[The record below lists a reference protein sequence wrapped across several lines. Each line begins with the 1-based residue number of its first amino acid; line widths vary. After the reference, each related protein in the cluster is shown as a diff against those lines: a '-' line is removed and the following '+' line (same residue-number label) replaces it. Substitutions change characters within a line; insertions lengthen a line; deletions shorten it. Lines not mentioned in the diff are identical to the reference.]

1 MKKTDF
7 PFSKVYYMAL
17 MNVNPTRSELIKLRK
32 NIKLAESGHKLL
44 KKKRDG
50 LILEFFNAL
59 KDAKDVRKELNEKY
73 IEAYKKL
80 QRSIALDGLVEIK
93 TLSMALKDRP
103 AVELEVR
110 NVMGVNIP
118 VIKHG
123 TIRKSLIERG
133 YGLYSSSIR
142 IEETAK
148 AYEELLE
155 LVVKTAETE
164 TKLRN
169 ILIEIEKTKRRVNS
183 LEYVVI
189 PRLKATAAFIA
200 FRLEEMDRENIF
212 RLKKIKQKISV

>member
-1 MKKTDF
+1 
-7 PFSKVYYMAL
+7 MAL
-17 MNVNPTRSELIKLRK
+17 MDVKPTRSELIKLRK
-32 NIKLAESGHKLL
+32 NIKLAESGYKLL

-80 QRSIALDGLVEIK
+80 RFAIALDGLVEIK

-103 AVELEVR
+103 SVELEVR

-123 TIRKSLIERG
+123 TIRKSLMERG

-212 RLKKIKQKISV
+212 RLKKIKQKISK